1 MARHIVV
8 AITGGIAAYK
18 SAELV
23 SRLKKAGCE
32 VRVIM
37 TENACQFI
45 TPLTLETLSGYPV
58 VTEMFSA
65 KSHHEVEHISWAKW
79 ADSVIIAPATANI
92 IGKIAAGIADD
103 FLSTFIMAT
112 KATVVIAPAMN
123 DQMYANPILQRNLAL
138 LADLGYRVLEA
149 DYGHLACG
157 TSGKGRMPEAE
168 RLADY
173 MLNLSEPDLAG
184 LKIMVTAGP
193 TREAVDPV
201 RYLTNH
207 SSGKMGYAIAKRAA
221 ARGAEVLL
229 ISGAKGLTVPWGVKV
244 QYIDLA
250 EEMYQAVAENFD
262 AQNVVIKAAAVADYR
277 PKECAPEKIKKQ
289 DGAWTLELERT
300 KDILAALG
308 EQKNGQI
315 LVGFAAE
322 TENVAQ
328 NAQKKLQKKNA
339 DLIIANNLRQE
350 GGVFG
355 KDTNQVTIY
364 NRNGQIKE
372 LPVLSKEAVA
382 DEILN
387 QVKILLKN

>member
-1 MARHIVV
+1 MTRHIVV

-37 TENACQFI
+37 TKNACEFI

-58 VTEMFSA
+58 VTEMFSS

-92 IGKIAAGIADD
+92 IGKIASGIADD

-112 KATVVIAPAMN
+112 KAPVVIAPAMN
-123 DQMYANPILQRNLAL
+123 DQMYENPIVKRNLSFL
-138 LADLGYRVLEA
+138 EQMGYRILEA

-157 TSGKGRMPEAE
+157 TNGKGRMPEAE

-173 MLNLSEPDLAG
+173 MLNLSEHDLEG
-184 LKIMVTAGP
+184 IKIMVTAGP
-193 TREAVDPV
+193 TREAIDPV

-229 ISGAKGLTVPWGVKV
+229 ISGAKNMPTPWGVKV
-244 QYIDLA
+244 KYIDSA
-250 EEMYQAVAENFD
+250 EEMYQAVLADFD
-262 AQNVVIKAAAVADYR
+262 RQDAVIKAAAVADYR
-277 PKECAPEKIKKQ
+277 PKECAKEKIKKH
-289 DGAWTLELERT
+289 DGAWALELERT
-300 KDILAALG
+300 NDILASLG
-308 EQKNGQI
+308 EKKDGQI

-322 TENVAQ
+322 TENVAE
-328 NAQKKLQKKNA
+328 NAQKNA
-339 DLIIANNLRQE
+339 DLIVANNLRQE

-364 NRNGQIKE
+364 TRDGQTME
-372 LPVLSKEAVA
+372 LPALSKEEVG
-382 DEILN
+382 DKILN
-387 QVKILLKN
+387 QVKRLLKK

>member
-37 TENACQFI
+37 TKNACEFI

-123 DQMYANPILQRNLAL
+123 DQMYANPIVQRNLAA
-138 LADLGYRVLEA
+138 LALLGYRVLDA

-173 MLNLSEPDLAG
+173 MLNLSADDLAG

-193 TREAVDPV
+193 TREAIDPV

-229 ISGAKGLTVPWGVKV
+229 ISGAKNMPAPWGVKV
-244 QYIDLA
+244 KYIDSA
-250 EEMYQAVAENFD
+250 EEMYQAVMADFAKQD
-262 AQNVVIKAAAVADYR
+262 AVIKAAAVADYR
-277 PKECAPEKIKKQ
+277 PKEYVEEKIKKQ
-289 DGAWTLELERT
+289 DGAWALELERT
-300 KDILAALG
+300 KDILAELG
-308 EQKNGQI
+308 AKKDKQI

-322 TENVAQ
+322 TENIAV

-339 DLIIANNLRQE
+339 DMIIANNLRQE

-355 KDTNQVTIY
+355 QDTNQVTIY
-364 NRNGQIKE
+364 TRDGQTIE
-372 LPVLSKEAVA
+372 LPSLSKEEVG
-382 DEILN
+382 DKILN
-387 QVKILLKN
+387 QVKRLLQK